1 MKLGLICSQGGHFYQ
16 LWLLEPWWRQYDRFW
31 VTLEG
36 PDTLMKLGKEKFYLG
51 FAPVRRNIINAIL
64 NLFLAVLIL
73 LRESPDVLFSTGA
86 GIAPPFFIIGKLL
99 GIKLIFLETGGFIDR
114 PTLSGK
120 LISFVA
126 DKFLVQYP
134 SSLKFYRRA
143 EFVGGLM

>member
-16 LWLLEPWWRQYDRFW
+16 LMLLKPWWKQHNRFW
-31 VTLEG
+31 VTLKG
-36 PDTLMKLGKEKFYLG
+36 PDTLMKLNKEKFYLG
-51 FAPVRRNIINAIL
+51 FSPVRRDVINGIR

-73 LRESPDVLFSTGA
+73 LRERPDILFSTGA

-99 GIKLIFLETGGFIDR
+99 GIKLIFLETAGFIDR

-134 SSLKFYRRA
+134 SSLKFYRHA
-143 EFVGGLM
+143 EFVGGLI